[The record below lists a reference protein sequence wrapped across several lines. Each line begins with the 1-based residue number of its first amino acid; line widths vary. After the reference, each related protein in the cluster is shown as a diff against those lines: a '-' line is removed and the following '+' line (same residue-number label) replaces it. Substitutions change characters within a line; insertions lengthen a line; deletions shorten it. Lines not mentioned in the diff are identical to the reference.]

1 VKMLFG
7 KAEVGLPGVL
17 WTGIGWFAEAE
28 SFKNK
33 LCPWVGAT
41 YEQVLLSGGFVLW
54 VLLMPPRFKDLFVL
68 LDIIIVF
75 ITVVKE

>member
-1 VKMLFG
+1 MG
-7 KAEVGLPGVL
+7 G
-17 WTGIGWFAEAE
+17 
-28 SFKNK
+28 SY
-33 LCPWVGAT
+33 
-41 YEQVLLSGGFVLW
+41 YEQVWLSGGLVLC